1 MQYVPI
7 TQKSRYST
15 NLPSEVAIF
24 SQSTNRRNIC
34 PRSSDT
40 IASFDIIA
48 SVSSVSYKKQYC
60 EQLGNLMGIAHQRD
74 VYTTSSLC
82 PFIHAFYWTSTGRT
96 FSSTTSVMVVDVFE
110 HPLNI

>member
-24 SQSTNRRNIC
+24 SQSTNRRNIF

-48 SVSSVSYKKQYC
+48 FVSIKNNIRRPSSV
-60 EQLGNLMGIAHQRD
+60 QRD

-82 PFIHAFYWTSTGRT
+82 LFIHAFYWTSTGRT